1 MSLST
6 EMISKALE
14 LPPDDRAELARKLI
28 LSLDPLE
35 TDDGAQEAWN
45 LEIERRLISMDRQ
58 ADTLV
63 DWKDSVGRAR
73 AAIAKVKPR

>member
-6 EMISKALE
+6 EMISKVLE

-35 TDDGAQEAWN
+35 MEDGVDEA
-45 LEIERRLISMDRQ
+45 
-58 ADTLV
+58 
-63 DWKDSVGRAR
+63 
-73 AAIAKVKPR
+73 